1 MPLLMTR
8 MQIAVNGWAV
18 VGPDGYL
25 TVPHILHRWIKGKE
39 KVGRTGKGKS
49 SLKDLFGYNT
59 KA

>member
-1 MPLLMTR
+1 